1 MKRTLCL
8 VLAVVIICIGLSAC
22 GTLSGGS
29 SSLYAK
35 VTYSN
40 GVTETL
46 DVGEIPDLCSENVT
60 AFNQKYAGQE
70 IEVVDKISDI
80 GSGYGTY
87 GFIMIDT
94 KNGWGIC
101 LKSDDPII
109 AELRD
114 GDTVKIIGELVT
126 QSVTIQNATVTKVG

>member
-1 MKRTLCL
+1 MKKVLCYLLMAVMCVSL
-8 VLAVVIICIGLSAC
+8 VGC
-22 GTLSGGS
+22 GAPFGGS

-40 GVTETL
+40 GSSETL
-46 DVGEIPDLCSENVT
+46 EVGEIPDLCSENVT

-70 IEVVDKISDI
+70 IEVVDKISNI

-94 KNGWGIC
+94 QNGWSIC

-114 GDTVKIIGELVT
+114 GDIVKIIGDLVT
-126 QSVTIQNATVTKVG
+126 QSVTIQNATVTKVEQ

>member
-1 MKRTLCL
+1 MKKVLC
-8 VLAVVIICIGLSAC
+8 VLFVVILVCVGLSAC
-22 GTLSGGS
+22 GTSSGSS

-35 VTYSN
+35 VTYSD
-40 GVTETL
+40 GSSETL

-60 AFNQKYAGQE
+60 AFNQKYAGQK

-80 GSGYGTY
+80 GNGYGTY

-94 KNGWGIC
+94 QNGWGIC
-101 LKSDDPII
+101 LKSDDSII

-114 GDTVKIIGELVT
+114 GDTVKIIGDLVT
-126 QSVTIQNATVTKVG
+126 QSVTIQNATVTKVE

>member
-1 MKRTLCL
+1 MKKVLC
-8 VLAVVIICIGLSAC
+8 VLFAILLICVGLSAC
-22 GTLSGGS
+22 GNSAGGS

-35 VTYSN
+35 VTYSD
-40 GVTETL
+40 GSSEKFKV
-46 DVGEIPDLCSENVT
+46 DEIPDLWRENVT

-94 KNGWGIC
+94 QNGWSIC

-114 GDTVKIIGELVT
+114 GDTVKITGDLVT
-126 QSVTIQNATVTKVG
+126 QSVTIQNATVMKVK